1 MSAVPLLLVLGLSC
15 AEPPPTASTWVML
28 PPREQLIRLSVDLQG
43 RHPSEEDLLAF
54 EASPEL
60 YPWYVDRWLSG
71 PEFVDRMTEVWAG
84 RLLTQTGSSYGL
96 EVEGAS
102 DEQIAL
108 AIGLEPLAL
117 FRRILEQDLPYGQI
131 VLADHTVATPL
142 LAELF
147 ALDREEGEGW
157 TRATYLDGRPHAGI
171 LTMNGT
177 WLRYPSM
184 GGNANRHR
192 ANALSKML
200 LCDDFLTRPIVLDR
214 SAVDQLV
221 EDPESAIGTNEACQS
236 CHSTLDPLSA
246 HFFGFFEA
254 EDEELGIVYRP
265 EHEEGW
271 RAWSG
276 KSPGYYGLPTANL
289 VEMAAAIVE
298 DGRFADCATQTA
310 FEGLL
315 QREVADEDW
324 TRLQEHRAAF
334 VDREQSIKELVRS
347 VVLSEEYRAQGTLDP
362 DIARRFSGVRTAS
375 PAQLAG
381 IIEGIT
387 GYTWS
392 FDGVEGLRSNSLGL
406 PVLAG
411 GIDSLYVTTRGYEPG
426 VGTLFTQERLA
437 WSAAY
442 DVARHDL
449 DVDRQG
455 DARLLLY
462 VTVEDRPQTSAERFD
477 GQIRHLYLAATGL
490 PLAEDATEPS
500 ELSALWAEVWSV
512 EGDAT
517 LAWAAVLS
525 AVLRDPRVLTY

>member
-1 MSAVPLLLVLGLSC
+1 MPLLLVALGLSC
-15 AEPPPTASTWVML
+15 SRQGDPPSSFVLL
-28 PPREQLIRLSVDLQG
+28 PPREQLLRLSVDLRG
-43 RHPSEEDLLAF
+43 RHPREDELLAI
-54 EASPEL
+54 EADPAL

-71 PEFVDRMTEVWAG
+71 PDFVDRMTEVWAG
-84 RLLTQTGSSYGL
+84 RLLTMTGETYDLS
-96 EVEGAS
+96 VEGAT
-102 DEQIAL
+102 DEEIAQ

-117 FRRILEQDLPYGQI
+117 FQEILTQDLPYGQI
-131 VLADHTVATPL
+131 VLADHTVANPL

-147 ALDREEGEGW
+147 ALDRAEGEGW

-171 LTMNGT
+171 LTMNTT

-200 LCDDFLTRPIVLDR
+200 LCDDYLTRPIVLSR
-214 SAVDQLV
+214 AAVDQLV
-221 EDPESAIGTNEACQS
+221 LDPEDAISENDACQS
-236 CHSTLDPLSA
+236 CHSTLDPLAA
-246 HFFGFFEA
+246 HLFGFFEA
-254 EDEELGIVYRP
+254 EDEVLGILYHP
-265 EHEEGW
+265 EHEQGW
-271 RAWSG
+271 RDYSG
-276 KSPGYYGLPTANL
+276 KGPGYYGRPTANL
-289 VEMAAAIVE
+289 HELAQAIAT

-315 QREVADEDW
+315 QRAVQDQDWAD
-324 TRLQEHRAAF
+324 LQGHRAAF
-334 VDREQSIKELVRS
+334 VDHGQSIKELVRS
-347 VVLSEEYRAQGTLDP
+347 VLLSPEYRAQATTDP
-362 DIARRFSGVRTAS
+362 DIATRFSGVRTAS
-375 PAQLAG
+375 PAQLAS
-381 IIEGIT
+381 IVQDIT
-387 GYTWS
+387 GYRWT
-392 FDGVEGLRSNSLGL
+392 FDGVDGLRSNALGL

-411 GIDSLYVTTRGYEPG
+411 GIDSYFVTTRGYEPG

-449 DVDRQG
+449 DVNRQD

-462 VTVEDRPQTSAERFD
+462 VTVQDRPETSAERID
-477 GQIRHLYLAATGL
+477 AQIRHLYLAATGL
-490 PLAEDATEPS
+490 PLAVDATEPAA
-500 ELSALWAEVWSV
+500 LTALWAEIWSV